1 MRLPFVRAAWLAAL
15 LLLAGCATTPPSA
28 TPHLPASKP
37 ASLLLISVDGL
48 RPDALGKGNT
58 PNLDRLSRDGVHA
71 LWMNPSY
78 PVLTFPN
85 HFTLVTG
92 LRPDHHGI
100 IHNSMR
106 DEAVGVFRVA
116 DKVTGA
122 DARWWQGEPIWITAE
137 KAALRSAVWAW
148 PGHAAAI
155 AGLRPSRWVP
165 YSPEVTPAAR
175 ADEVAGWLT
184 EPTDTRATLAAL
196 YFENVD
202 TTAHDHGPA
211 APQTQAVIGE
221 VDAAIGRIL
230 AALDTS
236 GQRAHTNVVVVS
248 DHGMADV
255 RPDQYLALEDMIPF
269 EQAEALSTGQV
280 IGFIPRTG
288 FETVATRRLLG
299 RHAHYECWRKQDLP
313 PRWQY
318 GQHPRVPAIVC
329 QMDEG
334 WNALPARQLQHM
346 STAPEQLNRGSHGY
360 DPSLPSMRATFV
372 AAGPAFRRGTTLPAF
387 DNVDVYPLLAHLL
400 GITPA
405 PNDGRLE
412 TFDSV
417 LEPDS
422 APKH

>member
-15 LLLAGCATTPPSA
+15 LLLAGCATTPPQTTPAPEPA
-28 TPHLPASKP
+28 T
-37 ASLLLISVDGL
+37 LLLISIDGL
-48 RPDALGKGNT
+48 HPGHLGKGYT
-58 PNLDRLSRDGVHA
+58 PNLDRLASEGVRA
-71 LWMNPSY
+71 EWMNPSY

-106 DEAVGVFRVA
+106 DEVVGTFRVA
-116 DKVTGA
+116 DLKAGA
-122 DARWWQGEPIWITAE
+122 DARWWQGEPIWNTAG
-137 KAALRSAVWAW
+137 KAGLRTAIWAW
-148 PGHAAAI
+148 PGNMAPI
-155 AGLRPSRWVP
+155 GGVRPTRHVE
-165 YSPEVTPAAR
+165 YSPQVSPAAR
-175 ADEVAGWLT
+175 ADVVVGWLT
-184 EPTDTRATLAAL
+184 EPIATRPRLAAL

-202 TTAHDHGPA
+202 TVGHDHGPN
-211 APQTQAVIGE
+211 APQTQATVRE

-230 AALDTS
+230 DALDAS
-236 GQRAHTNVVVVS
+236 GRRAHTNVVIVS

-255 RPDQYLALEDMIPF
+255 RPDQYVTLEEMVPF

-280 IGFIPRTG
+280 IGFIPHAG
-288 FETVATRRLLG
+288 FETIAAQRLLG
-299 RHAHYECWRKQDLP
+299 RHPSYECWRKQELP
-313 PRWQY
+313 ARWRY

-334 WNALPARQLQHM
+334 WNALPAKQLQHM
-346 STAPEQLNRGSHGY
+346 LTPPEQLNRGSHGY
-360 DPSLPSMRATFV
+360 DPSLPSMRATFI
-372 AAGPAFRRGTTLPAF
+372 AAGPGFRSGTTLPSF

-412 TFDSV
+412 TFNPV
-417 LEPDS
+417 LEAEP
-422 APKH
+422 APAH